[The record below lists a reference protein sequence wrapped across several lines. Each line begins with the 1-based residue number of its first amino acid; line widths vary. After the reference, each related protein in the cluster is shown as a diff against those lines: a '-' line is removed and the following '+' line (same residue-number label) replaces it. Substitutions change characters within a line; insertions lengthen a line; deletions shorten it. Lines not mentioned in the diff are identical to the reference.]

1 MKYVYK
7 ARMKGLF
14 VGKVKKIGII
24 SIISIV
30 ILSYGLFFYM
40 QGITEYNVKN
50 SLFEQQKDRQ
60 GESVLSIAQNIES
73 DINLVTLMLD
83 GLANSAY
90 FQEGELY
97 SQQAKRLME
106 EKYRQFDSV
115 VDRLFVLDKNDVVTS
130 SMTQSGSETF
140 VGNDLSLREWV
151 SETRNA
157 LRPVISNGFERQGIY
172 TIFITYPIINRDS
185 KEYVGMVVTSIPTE
199 KFFSHYGNVRDSNSP
214 FLVAYDKNGTILAD
228 GANDELVGDSFFGVT
243 AQESINRDFTLINLT
258 KGLLLGNAGYGVY
271 DYGTGERLATQSP
284 IFIDGVPMF
293 SIQLVTPIS
302 QIYSQINQ
310 VLFAERMKMLSL
322 LGGTSAAVVVLIVF
336 LIKWSSSLDIEVRRR
351 TTELN
356 DSNERLA
363 LAIDRLKNQEKMQK
377 EFINVAAHELRTPI
391 QPILGLSEIL
401 RSRLSKGQEW
411 QGRDLLDIIIRN
423 AKRLQRL
430 AEDILDVTRIESQSL
445 KLKKELFDLNQ
456 IASQSVEDHRNQIT
470 SSYRDSTDN
479 DKRISLVFVP
489 DNEEILIEADKSRI
503 SQVISNL
510 LSNAI
515 KFTKLEKTEDAK
527 ITTRDNDVK
536 TILVTVAK
544 DNLEKEAIVGIR
556 DAGIGI
562 DPEIIPRLFS
572 KFASKSF
579 EGTGL
584 GLFISKSIIEAHGG
598 KIWAENNESN
608 GYCDGATFRFTL
620 ALYKTKHQDV
630 QTAIDS

>member
-1 MKYVYK
+1 
-7 ARMKGLF
+7 MKGLF

-258 KGLLLGNAGYGVY
+258 KGLLRGNAGYGVY

-479 DKRISLVFVP
+479 DKHISLVFVP

>member
-1 MKYVYK
+1 LKYVYK

-479 DKRISLVFVP
+479 DKHISLVFVP

-527 ITTRDNDVK
+527 ITTRENDVK

>member
-1 MKYVYK
+1 MK
-7 ARMKGLF
+7 RLF
-14 VGKVKKIGII
+14 LGKVKQIGII

-30 ILSYGLFFYM
+30 ILSYGLFFYV
-40 QGITEYNVKN
+40 QGITENNVKN

-60 GESVLSIAQNIES
+60 LESVMSISQNIES
-73 DINLVTLMLD
+73 DINLMILMLD

-90 FQEGELY
+90 FQQAELY
-97 SQQAKRLME
+97 SEQAKKLME
-106 EKYRQFDSV
+106 EKYQQFDTI
-115 VDRLFVLDKNDVVTS
+115 VDRLFVLDKNDVVTLS
-130 SMTQSGSETF
+130 ITQSGSETF

-151 SETRNA
+151 GETRNT
-157 LRPVISNGFERQGIY
+157 LRPVFSNGFERQGIY

-185 KEYVGMVVTSIPTE
+185 KEYIGMVVTSIPTV

-214 FLVAYDKNGTILAD
+214 FLVAYDKNGIILAD
-228 GANDELVGDSFFGVT
+228 GAIDKLVGESFFDVT
-243 AQESINRDFTLINLT
+243 TQEAIKSDPTLNSLT
-258 KGLLLGNAGYGVY
+258 KSLLSGNAGYGVY
-271 DYGTGERLATQSP
+271 DYGTGERLVTQSA

-293 SIQLVTPIS
+293 SIQLVKPSS
-302 QIYSQINQ
+302 QIYLQINQ
-310 VLFAERMKMLSL
+310 VLFTERMKMLSL

-351 TTELN
+351 TSELN

-363 LAIDRLKNQEKMQK
+363 LAIDRLKIQEKMQK

-401 RSRLSKGQEW
+401 RSRVTKGKEW
-411 QGRDLLDIIIRN
+411 QGHDLLDIIIRN

-445 KLKKELFDLNQ
+445 KLKKEQFDLNQ
-456 IASQSVEDHRNQIT
+456 IVSQTVEDHRNQIS
-470 SSYRDSTDN
+470 SSYQDSANN
-479 DKRISLVFVP
+479 DKHIMLVFVP
-489 DNEEILIEADKSRI
+489 DKDEILIEADKSRV

-515 KFTKLEKTEDAK
+515 KFTKPENTEDTK
-527 ITTRDNDVK
+527 ISTRENNAK
-536 TILVTVAK
+536 TISITVSK
-544 DNLEKEAIVGIR
+544 DDRQKEAVVSIR
-556 DAGIGI
+556 DSGIGI
-562 DPEIIPRLFS
+562 DSEIIPRLFS

-598 KIWAENNESN
+598 RIWAENNESN
-608 GYCDGATFRFTL
+608 GCCDGATFRFTL
-620 ALYKTKHQDV
+620 GLSQAKHQDI
-630 QTAIDS
+630 QTVIDN

>member
-1 MKYVYK
+1 MK
-7 ARMKGLF
+7 RLF
-14 VGKVKKIGII
+14 LGKVKQIGII

-30 ILSYGLFFYM
+30 ILSYGLFFYV
-40 QGITEYNVKN
+40 QGITENNVKN

-60 GESVLSIAQNIES
+60 LESVIGISQNIES
-73 DINLVTLMLD
+73 DINLMILMLD

-90 FQEGELY
+90 FQHAELY
-97 SQQAKRLME
+97 SEQAKKLME
-106 EKYRQFDSV
+106 EKYQQFDTI
-115 VDRLFVLDKNDVVTS
+115 VDRLFVLDKNDVVTLS
-130 SMTQSGSETF
+130 ITQSGSETF

-151 SETRNA
+151 SETRNT
-157 LRPVISNGFERQGIY
+157 LRPVFSNGFERQGIY

-185 KEYVGMVVTSIPTE
+185 KEYIGMVVTSIPTV

-214 FLVAYDKNGTILAD
+214 FLVAYNKNGIILAD
-228 GANDELVGDSFFGVT
+228 GANDELVGESFFDVT
-243 AQESINRDFTLINLT
+243 TQEAIKSDLTLNSLT
-258 KGLLLGNAGYGVY
+258 KSLLSGNAGYGVY
-271 DYGTGERLATQSP
+271 DYGAGERLVTQSA
-284 IFIDGVPMF
+284 IYIDGVPSF
-293 SIQLVTPIS
+293 SIQLVKPSS

-310 VLFAERMKMLSL
+310 VLFTERMKMLSL

-351 TTELN
+351 TSELN

-363 LAIDRLKNQEKMQK
+363 LAIDRLKIQEKMQK

-401 RSRLSKGQEW
+401 RSRLTKGKEW
-411 QGRDLLDIIIRN
+411 QGHDLLDIIIRN

-445 KLKKELFDLNQ
+445 KLKKEQFDLNQ
-456 IASQSVEDHRNQIT
+456 IVSYTVEDHRNQIS
-470 SSYRDSTDN
+470 SSYQDSANN
-479 DKRISLVFVP
+479 DTHIRLVFVP
-489 DNEEILIEADKSRI
+489 AKDEILIEADKSRI

-515 KFTKLEKTEDAK
+515 KFTKLEKTEDTK
-527 ITTRDNDVK
+527 ISTTENNAK
-536 TILVTVAK
+536 TISITVSK
-544 DNLEKEAIVGIR
+544 DDRQKEAVVSIR
-556 DAGIGI
+556 DSGIGI
-562 DPEIIPRLFS
+562 DSEIIPRLFS

-598 KIWAENNESN
+598 RIWAENNESN

-620 ALYKTKHQDV
+620 GLSQAKHQDI
-630 QTAIDS
+630 QTVIDN

>member
-1 MKYVYK
+1 
-7 ARMKGLF
+7 MKGLF

-40 QGITEYNVKN
+40 QSITEYNVKN

-97 SQQAKRLME
+97 SQQANRLME

-456 IASQSVEDHRNQIT
+456 IASQSVEDHKNQIT

-620 ALYKTKHQDV
+620 ALYKTQHQDV

>member
-1 MKYVYK
+1 
-7 ARMKGLF
+7 MKGLF

-40 QGITEYNVKN
+40 QGITEYNIKN

-115 VDRLFVLDKNDVVTS
+115 VDRLFVLDKNEVVTS
-130 SMTQSGSETF
+130 SITQSGSETF

-228 GANDELVGDSFFGVT
+228 GANDELVGDSFFGVS

-351 TTELN
+351 TNELN

-470 SSYRDSTDN
+470 SSHRDSTDN

-489 DNEEILIEADKSRI
+489 NNEEILIEADKSRI
-503 SQVISNL
+503 SQVVSNL

-527 ITTRDNDVK
+527 ITTRENDVK

>member
-1 MKYVYK
+1 
-7 ARMKGLF
+7 MKGLF

-40 QGITEYNVKN
+40 QSITEYNVKN

-456 IASQSVEDHRNQIT
+456 IASQSVEDHKNQIT

-620 ALYKTKHQDV
+620 ALYKTKHQYV

>member
-1 MKYVYK
+1 LKYVYK

-456 IASQSVEDHRNQIT
+456 IASQSVEDHKNQIT

>member
-1 MKYVYK
+1 
-7 ARMKGLF
+7 MKGFFL
-14 VGKVKKIGII
+14 GKVKKIGII

-40 QGITEYNVKN
+40 QGITENNVKN
-50 SLFEQQKDRQ
+50 SLFEQQKNQ
-60 GESVLSIAQNIES
+60 QLESVLSISQNIES
-73 DINLVTLMLD
+73 DFNLITLMLD
-83 GLANSAY
+83 GLANSAP
-90 FQEGELY
+90 FQDGELY
-97 SQQAKRLME
+97 SEQAKRLME
-106 EKYRQFDSV
+106 EKYQQFDTI
-115 VDRLFVLDKNDVVTS
+115 VDRLFVLDKNDVVTLS
-130 SMTQSGSETF
+130 ITQSGSETF
-140 VGNDLSLREWV
+140 VGNDLSLRDWV
-151 SETRNA
+151 RETRNM
-157 LRPVISNGFERQGIY
+157 LGPVFSNGFERQGIY
-172 TIFITYPIINRDS
+172 TIFITYPIINRNS
-185 KEYVGMVVTSIPTE
+185 NEYVGTAVTSIPTE
-199 KFFSHYGNVRDSNSP
+199 KFFSHYGNVMDSNSP

-228 GANDELVGDSFFGVT
+228 GANEELVGKRFFDPAV
-243 AQESINRDFTLINLT
+243 QNSINRDPTLNNLT
-258 KGLLLGNAGYGVY
+258 KELLSGDGGYGVY

-284 IFIDGVPMF
+284 ISIGGVPLF
-293 SIQLVTPIS
+293 SIQLVTPSS

-310 VLFAERMKMLSL
+310 VLFTERMKMLSL

-351 TTELN
+351 TSELN

-363 LAIDRLKNQEKMQK
+363 LAIDRLKTQEKMQK

-401 RSRLSKGQEW
+401 RSRLTKAQEW
-411 QGRDLLDIIIRN
+411 QGNDLLDIIIRN

-456 IASQSVEDHRNQIT
+456 IVSQTVEDHRNQILG
-470 SSYRDSTDN
+470 SYHDSMDN
-479 DKRISLVFVP
+479 DKDIRLVFVP
-489 DNEEILIEADKSRI
+489 TKEEILIEADKSRI

-515 KFTKLEKTEDAK
+515 KFTKLGKTEDART
-527 ITTRDNDVK
+527 TTRGKGVK
-536 TILVTVAK
+536 TILITVGK
-544 DNLEKEAIVGIR
+544 DSQEEEAVVSIR

-598 KIWAENNESN
+598 RIWAENNESN

-620 ALYKTKHQDV
+620 AVSETKRQDV
-630 QTAIDS
+630 RTAIDN

>member
-1 MKYVYK
+1 LKYVYK

-456 IASQSVEDHRNQIT
+456 IASQSVEDHKNQIT

-515 KFTKLEKTEDAK
+515 KFTKLERTEDAK
-527 ITTRDNDVK
+527 ITTRENDVK

>member
-151 SETRNA
+151 NETRNA

-351 TTELN
+351 TTEMN

>member
-1 MKYVYK
+1 
-7 ARMKGLF
+7 MKGLF

-456 IASQSVEDHRNQIT
+456 IASQSVEDHRNQNT

-489 DNEEILIEADKSRI
+489 DNEKILIEADKSRI